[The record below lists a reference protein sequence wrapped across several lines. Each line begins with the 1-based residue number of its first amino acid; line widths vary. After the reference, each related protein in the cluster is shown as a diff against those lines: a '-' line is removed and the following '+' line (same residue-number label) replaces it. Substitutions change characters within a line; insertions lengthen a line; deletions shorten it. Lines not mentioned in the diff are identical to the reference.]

1 MRFGMPL
8 GLVLFA
14 FWSSAWAGG
23 SDSSTPTIT
32 ILVYHQEGLSPRT
45 LAAGEQQAAVILRKA
60 GIETRWSDC
69 SAGIKKTDDGCRQLD
84 VPAQFVVRIVPEP
97 FGPTDTVF
105 GVAFLGIDGTGKYS
119 DVFWDRCEGMRRDS
133 GVNSATLL
141 GTVAAHEIGHLLLGS
156 NAHSAIG
163 IMAPHWEAEQ
173 LRHAGMGS
181 LLFTP
186 EQSARMRT
194 RIRSQQARGEE
205 IQPVSRVRN
214 SR

>member
-8 GLVLFA
+8 GLVLLT

-23 SDSSTPTIT
+23 SDSNTPTIT
-32 ILVYHQEGLSPRT
+32 ILVYHQEGLSPQT

-60 GIETRWSDC
+60 GIETRWADC
-69 SAGIKKTDDGCRQLD
+69 SAGIKKTDDACRQLD

-105 GVAFLGIDGTGKYS
+105 GVAFLGLDGTGKYS
-119 DVFWDRCEGMRRDS
+119 DVFWDRCEGMHRNS
-133 GVNSATLL
+133 GVNAATLL
-141 GTVAAHEIGHLLLGS
+141 GTVAVHEIGHLLLGS

-163 IMAPHWEAEQ
+163 IMAPHWEQEE

-181 LLFTP
+181 LLFTG
-186 EQSARMRT
+186 EQSVRMRT
-194 RIRSQQARGEE
+194 RIRSRQ
-205 IQPVSRVRN
+205 SREKKSTLSAGVTN
-214 SR
+214 SN

>member
-8 GLVLFA
+8 GLVLLT

-23 SDSSTPTIT
+23 SDSNTPTIT
-32 ILVYHQEGLSPRT
+32 ILVYHQEGLSPQT

-60 GIETRWSDC
+60 SIETR
-69 SAGIKKTDDGCRQLD
+69 
-84 VPAQFVVRIVPEP
+84 
-97 FGPTDTVF
+97 PTDTAF

-119 DVFWDRCEGMRRDS
+119 DVFWDRCESMHRAS
-133 GVNSATLL
+133 GVNAATLL
-141 GTVAAHEIGHLLLGS
+141 GTIAAHEIGRLLLRS

-163 IMAPHWEAEQ
+163 IMAPHWEQEQ

-186 EQSARMRT
+186 QQSVRMRT
-194 RIRSQQARGEE
+194 RIRSRQSRGEE
-205 IQPVSRVRN
+205 IQLVSRGHK
-214 SR
+214 

>member
-8 GLVLFA
+8 GMVLLT

-23 SDSSTPTIT
+23 SDSNTPTIT
-32 ILVYHQEGLSPRT
+32 ILVYHQEGLSPQT

-60 GIETRWSDC
+60 GIETRWADC
-69 SAGIKKTDDGCRQLD
+69 SAGIKKTDDACRQSD

-97 FGPTDTVF
+97 FGSTDTVF

-119 DVFWDRCEGMRRDS
+119 DVFWDRCEDMHRNS
-133 GVNSATLL
+133 GVNAATLL

-163 IMAPHWEAEQ
+163 IMAPHWEQEE
-173 LRHAGMGS
+173 LRHAAMGS
-181 LLFTP
+181 LLFTR
-186 EQSARMRT
+186 EQSVSMRT
-194 RIRSQQARGEE
+194 RLRSRQSQEKKPNLSAG
-205 IQPVSRVRN
+205 VTSGN
-214 SR
+214 

>member
-1 MRFGMPL
+1 MRFGMAL
-8 GLVLFA
+8 GLALLA

-23 SDSSTPTIT
+23 SDSNTPTIT
-32 ILVYHQEGLSPRT
+32 ILVYHQEGLSPQT
-45 LAAGEQQAAVILRKA
+45 LAAGEQQAALILRKA
-60 GIETRWSDC
+60 GIETRWADC
-69 SAGIKKTDDGCRQLD
+69 SAGIKKTDDACRQSD

-119 DVFWDRCEGMRRDS
+119 DVFWDRCEDMHRNS
-133 GVNSATLL
+133 GVNAATLL

-163 IMAPHWEAEQ
+163 IMAPHWKQEE

-181 LLFTP
+181 LLFTR
-186 EQSARMRT
+186 EQSVRMRT
-194 RIRSQQARGEE
+194 RIRSRQSQEKKSNLSAG
-205 IQPVSRVRN
+205 VTN
-214 SR
+214 GN

>member
-1 MRFGMPL
+1 MGRWFGLKHTDNHNPC
-8 GLVLFA
+8 
-14 FWSSAWAGG
+14 
-23 SDSSTPTIT
+23 
-32 ILVYHQEGLSPRT
+32 LSPGGVV
-45 LAAGEQQAAVILRKA
+45 AADPGGWRA
-60 GIETRWSDC
+60 
-69 SAGIKKTDDGCRQLD
+69 
-84 VPAQFVVRIVPEP
+84 
-97 FGPTDTVF
+97 
-105 GVAFLGIDGTGKYS
+105 TGS
-119 DVFWDRCEGMRRDS
+119 GDVFWDRCEGMRRDS

>member
-8 GLVLFA
+8 GLILLT
-14 FWSSAWAGG
+14 FWSSAWADGP
-23 SDSSTPTIT
+23 DSNTATIT
-32 ILVYHQEGLSPRT
+32 ILVYHQQGLSPQT
-45 LAAGEQQAAVILRKA
+45 LAAGEQQATMILRKA
-60 GIETRWSDC
+60 GIEARWADC
-69 SAGIKKTDDGCRQLD
+69 SAGIKKTDDACRQLD

-119 DVFWDRCEGMRRDS
+119 DVFWDRCVGMHRDS
-133 GVNSATLL
+133 GVNAATLL

-156 NAHSAIG
+156 NAHSAMG
-163 IMAPHWEAEQ
+163 IMAPHWEQEE

-186 EQSARMRT
+186 EQSVRMRT
-194 RIRSQQARGEE
+194 RIRSRQSRGEE
-205 IQPVSRVRN
+205 IQLVSRGHK
-214 SR
+214 